1 MMTWAL
7 ALYHTL
13 GPFYGLTSSSLTDP
27 YDLTS
32 VCIFSIL
39 FSIHFLR
46 CQQGEFV
53 SHSRALVAAHFL
65 NTRDLNV

>member
-13 GPFYGLTSSSLTDP
+13 SPFYGLTFSSLTDP

-39 FSIHFLR
+39 FSIYFLR
-46 CQQGEFV
+46 CQQEEFV

>member
-13 GPFYGLTSSSLTDP
+13 GPFKGLTFSSLTDP

-39 FSIHFLR
+39 FSIYFLR
-46 CQQGEFV
+46 CQQEEFV
-53 SHSRALVAAHFL
+53 SHSRALVAAHSL

>member
-13 GPFYGLTSSSLTDP
+13 GPFYGLTFSSLTDP

-39 FSIHFLR
+39 FSIYFLR

-53 SHSRALVAAHFL
+53 SQSRALVAAHFL

>member
-13 GPFYGLTSSSLTDP
+13 GPFKGLTFSSLTDP

-39 FSIHFLR
+39 FSIYFLR
-46 CQQGEFV
+46 CQQEEFV